1 MEEIAT
7 TTTSTSASSPQRRL
21 GLLQC
26 PNAQSLGWGDGQVVA
41 TVASVNNGED
51 TNVNSNLASKEEISD
66 VSSFPNSSLKEEDIV
81 VQTTNEQKE
90 IESIDT
96 VSSSRK
102 RPRAAST
109 QQTSDEETQEA
120 MKDGVEENDTYTSTT
135 ENKPLHLSVTLDYE
149 KQPINNNSD
158 PSSMKRSQ
166 ILTITYHGGLSASS
180 DSSRIPMK
188 DYTSTVVGTISGKA
202 RIELLQ
208 LNSDTS
214 AATKESSMTNIS
226 VDIFGYRISQSIDNN
241 SSIII
246 NRPDEWMNSLPVS
259 VICQHSKESDQQPAY
274 PAILRI
280 RIQSID
286 GDKNNDIESTAT
298 NNESYYSA
306 YPEETYQLNIL
317 PPNSLYPGNY
327 LAAGSGVCTILEPW
341 KGTLDNITAEGTD
354 SIMNNKP
361 MLDMSS
367 NTIRLPNNTN
377 RILIC
382 GAKGVGKST
391 LLRYATNRI
400 LSLQQ
405 SSNTEKSIDSKQCPT
420 SSVAILDLDCGQ
432 AELSPPGM
440 LTLTIISKPLLSDP
454 PVHMVCDGSCDHY
467 GSQSNNDEDCIK
479 HEAAYFFGDITSKA
493 DPDTYIQMASQLM
506 RRYNQHQEQA
516 KQEYGSDNNIP
527 LLVNTDGWVK
537 GLGYEILSAIIGVVN
552 PGHIIQINGSTKA
565 KTFDMSPS
573 NSGSLIH
580 VIQSFDESS
589 LPALDDDNRSC
600 RSTDSRNS
608 STGPLLA
615 SSSDHRIHRLCSYF
629 LGGYDKMINLRSR
642 IPGNEHEM
650 ISFHRERGLCDP
662 SNIIGLT
669 LASMRPYAVPFQS
682 INLYPPSG
690 LLDNMTEIRPLAG
703 MRGDLASND
712 VIECLNGSIVGLCTK
727 QDTFDAPFNC
737 NAGSGV
743 PTLNCI
749 GLGIVRSVDHS
760 RKLFF
765 VLTPVHPQLLANV
778 TSLVGGNISLP
789 LECAYRGVHAD
800 SFPFMSCSHT
810 LTNSTLG
817 MGAMKS
823 RNN

>member
-7 TTTSTSASSPQRRL
+7 TATSTSASFPQRRL

-26 PNAQSLGWGDGQVVA
+26 PNAQSLGWGDGQVA
-41 TVASVNNGED
+41 TTSFNGED
-51 TNVNSNLASKEEISD
+51 TNVNNNLTSKEEISD
-66 VSSFPNSSLKEEDIV
+66 VSSFPNSSLKAEDIV

-90 IESIDT
+90 VDGIDT

-120 MKDGVEENDTYTSTT
+120 MKDGVDENDTFTSTT
-135 ENKPLHLSVTLDYE
+135 ENKSLHLSVTLDYE
-149 KQPINNNSD
+149 KQSININSD
-158 PSSMKRSQ
+158 SDSVKRSQ
-166 ILTITYHGGLSASS
+166 ILTITYHGGMSASS
-180 DSSRIPMK
+180 DYSRIPMK

-202 RIELLQ
+202 IIELLPED
-208 LNSDTS
+208 SDKSVETREMS
-214 AATKESSMTNIS
+214 ETIS

-241 SSIII
+241 NSIII
-246 NRPDEWMNSLPVS
+246 NRPDEWMNSLPIS
-259 VICQHSKESDQQPAY
+259 VICQHSKKSNHQTTDPI
-274 PAILRI
+274 ILRI
-280 RIQSID
+280 RIQSIED
-286 GDKNNDIESTAT
+286 DEDKNNDIESTT
-298 NNESYYSA
+298 NNNESSSYYSA
-306 YPEETYQLNIL
+306 YPEETYQLNVL

-341 KGTLDNITAEGTD
+341 KGTLDNITAEITD

-361 MLDMSS
+361 
-367 NTIRLPNNTN
+367 NRTN
-377 RILIC
+377 KILIC

-405 SSNTEKSIDSKQCPT
+405 P
-420 SSVAILDLDCGQ
+420 VAILDLDCGQ

-454 PVHMVCDGSCDHY
+454 PVHMVCGGSCDHY
-467 GSQSNNDEDCIK
+467 GSQSNNADEDCIK

-506 RRYNQHQEQA
+506 RRYNQLQA
-516 KQEYGSDNNIP
+516 HVKQKHGSDANIP

-552 PGHIIQINGSTKA
+552 PGHIIQINGNTKA

-608 STGPLLA
+608 STGPLLV

-629 LGGYDKMINLRSR
+629 LGGHDKMINLRSR
-642 IPGNEHEM
+642 IPVNEHEM
-650 ISFHRERGLCDP
+650 VSFHKEKGLCDP

-669 LASMRPYAVPFQS
+669 LASMRPYAVPFHS

-690 LLDNMTEIRPLAG
+690 LLDNISEIRPLAG

-765 VLTPVHPQLLANV
+765 VLTPVHPQLLVNV

-817 MGAMKS
+817 VGAMKS
-823 RNN
+823 RNA

>member
-7 TTTSTSASSPQRRL
+7 TTSSASSPQRRL

-41 TVASVNNGED
+41 TSSFNGED
-51 TNVNSNLASKEEISD
+51 INVNNNLTSKEEEISD
-66 VSSFPNSSLKEEDIV
+66 VSSFLNSSLKAEDI
-81 VQTTNEQKE
+81 VQTTNNEQKE
-90 IESIDT
+90 VDGIDT

-109 QQTSDEETQEA
+109 QQISDEETQEA
-120 MKDGVEENDTYTSTT
+120 MKDGVEEIDTSYTSTP

-149 KQPINNNSD
+149 KQPIKNSID

-166 ILTITYHGGLSASS
+166 ILTITYHGKSSASS

-202 RIELLQ
+202 RIELLPED
-208 LNSDTS
+208 SDKSVETREVS
-214 AATKESSMTNIS
+214 ETIS
-226 VDIFGYRISQSIDNN
+226 VDLFGYRVSHSCKDNN
-241 SSIII
+241 NHNTIVI
-246 NRPDEWMNSLPVS
+246 NRPDEWMNSLPIS
-259 VICQHSKESDQQPAY
+259 VICQHSKKSNHQTTY
-274 PAILRI
+274 PVILRI
-280 RIQSID
+280 RIQSIED
-286 GDKNNDIESTAT
+286 DEDKNNDIESTT
-298 NNESYYSA
+298 NNNESSSYYSA
-306 YPEETYQLNIL
+306 YPEETYQLNVL

-341 KGTLDNITAEGTD
+341 KGTLDNITAEVTD

-361 MLDMSS
+361 
-367 NTIRLPNNTN
+367 NRTN
-377 RILIC
+377 KILIC

-405 SSNTEKSIDSKQCPT
+405 P
-420 SSVAILDLDCGQ
+420 VAILDLDCGQ

-454 PVHMVCDGSCDHY
+454 PVHMVCGGSCDHY
-467 GSQSNNDEDCIK
+467 GSRSNNADEDCIK

-506 RRYNQHQEQA
+506 RRYNQLQV
-516 KQEYGSDNNIP
+516 KQKHGSANIP

-552 PGHIIQINGSTKA
+552 LGHIIQINGNTKA

-650 ISFHRERGLCDP
+650 ISFHKEKGLCDP

-682 INLYPPSG
+682 VNLYPPSG
-690 LLDNMTEIRPLAG
+690 LLDNITEIRPLAG

-727 QDTFDAPFNC
+727 QDTFDAPFMSC
-737 NAGSGV
+737 SDGSGV

>member
-7 TTTSTSASSPQRRL
+7 SASPQRRL

-26 PNAQSLGWGDGQVVA
+26 PNAQSLGWGDGQDVSTTSVA
-41 TVASVNNGED
+41 NGED
-51 TNVNSNLASKEEISD
+51 TNVHKLASKKEISD
-66 VSSFPNSSLKEEDIV
+66 VSSFPNSLAEDMI
-81 VQTTNEQKE
+81 QTTNEQE
-90 IESIDT
+90 QVEGIDA

-120 MKDGVEENDTYTSTT
+120 MKDGVDENDIYTSTP
-135 ENKPLHLSVTLDYE
+135 ENKPLHLSVSLDYE
-149 KQPINNNSD
+149 KQSININSD
-158 PSSMKRSQ
+158 SVSMKTSRSQ

-180 DSSRIPMK
+180 GYSRIPMK
-188 DYTSTVVGTISGKA
+188 DYTTTVVGSISGKA
-202 RIELLQ
+202 RIELLPAL
-208 LNSDTS
+208 LNSSDTS
-214 AATKESSMTNIS
+214 AATKESPETNIS
-226 VDIFGYRISQSIDNN
+226 VDVFGYRISHSNKGNN
-241 SSIII
+241 TIII
-246 NRPDEWMNSLPVS
+246 NRPDEWMNSLPIS
-259 VICQHSKESDQQPAY
+259 VICQPSRENNQQKTY
-274 PAILRI
+274 PVILRI
-280 RIQSID
+280 RIQSVD
-286 GDKNNDIESTAT
+286 NDEDKKDDDSSTT
-298 NNESYYSA
+298 NNESSSYYSA
-306 YPEETYQLNIL
+306 YPEETYQLNVL

-341 KGTLDNITAEGTD
+341 KGTLDNITAEVTD

-361 MLDMSS
+361 
-367 NTIRLPNNTN
+367 NNTN
-377 RILIC
+377 KILIC

-405 SSNTEKSIDSKQCPT
+405 P
-420 SSVAILDLDCGQ
+420 VAILDLDCGQ

-454 PVHMVCDGSCDHY
+454 PVHMVCGGSCDHY
-467 GSQSNNDEDCIK
+467 GSRSNNADEDCIK

-506 RRYNQHQEQA
+506 RRYNQLQEQA

-552 PGHIIQINGSTKA
+552 PGHIIQINGNTKA

-629 LGGYDKMINLRSR
+629 LGGHDEMTNLRSR

-650 ISFHRERGLCDP
+650 ISFHKERGLCDP

-669 LASMRPYAVPFQS
+669 LSSMRPYAVPFHS
-682 INLYPPSG
+682 VNLYPPSG
-690 LLDNMTEIRPLAG
+690 LLDNISEIRPLWG
-703 MRGDLASND
+703 MRGDLAIND

-727 QDTFDAPFNC
+727 QDTFDAPFMSC
-737 NAGSGV
+737 SDGSSV

-760 RKLFF
+760 KKLFF
-765 VLTPVHPQLLANV
+765 VLTPVHPQLLVNV
-778 TSLVGGNISLP
+778 TSLVGGNIGLP
-789 LECAYRGVHAD
+789 LECTYRGVHAD

>member
-1 MEEIAT
+1 MEEIST
-7 TTTSTSASSPQRRL
+7 TTTSTSASPPQRRL

-41 TVASVNNGED
+41 TVASVANGDD
-51 TNVNSNLASKEEISD
+51 TNVNNNLASKEEISD
-66 VSSFPNSSLKEEDIV
+66 VSSFPNSSLKAEDIV
-81 VQTTNEQKE
+81 VQTANEQKE
-90 IESIDT
+90 VDGIDT

-120 MKDGVEENDTYTSTT
+120 MKDEVEENDTFTSTT

-149 KQPINNNSD
+149 KQSTNINSD
-158 PSSMKRSQ
+158 SDSVKRSQ
-166 ILTITYHGGLSASS
+166 ILTITHHGGMLASS
-180 DSSRIPMK
+180 DYSRIPMK

-202 RIELLQ
+202 RIELLPED
-208 LNSDTS
+208 SDKSVETREIS
-214 AATKESSMTNIS
+214 ETIS

-306 YPEETYQLNIL
+306 YPEETYQLNVL

-327 LAAGSGVCTILEPW
+327 LAVGSGVCAILEPW
-341 KGTLDNITAEGTD
+341 KGTLDNITAEVTD

-361 MLDMSS
+361 NS
-367 NTIRLPNNTN
+367 TN
-377 RILIC
+377 KILIC

-405 SSNTEKSIDSKQCPT
+405 H
-420 SSVAILDLDCGQ
+420 VAILDLDCGQ

-440 LTLTIISKPLLSDP
+440 LTLTIISKSLLSDP
-454 PVHMVCDGSCDHY
+454 PVHMVCGGSCDHY
-467 GSQSNNDEDCIK
+467 GSRSNNADEDCIK

-506 RRYNQHQEQA
+506 RRYNQLQEQV
-516 KQEYGSDNNIP
+516 KQEHGSDDNIP

-537 GLGYEILSAIIGVVN
+537 GLGYEILSAIIGVVD
-552 PGHIIQINGSTKA
+552 PGRIIQINGNTKA

-650 ISFHRERGLCDP
+650 ISFHKEKGLCDP

-682 INLYPPSG
+682 VNLYPPSG
-690 LLDNMTEIRPLAG
+690 LLDNITEVRPLAG

-727 QDTFDAPFNC
+727 QDTFDASFNC
-737 NAGSGV
+737 NAGSGA

-765 VLTPVHPQLLANV
+765 VLTPVHPQLLVNV

-817 MGAMKS
+817 VGAMKS
-823 RNN
+823 RNA

>member
-7 TTTSTSASSPQRRL
+7 TTTSASSPQRRL

-26 PNAQSLGWGDGQVVA
+26 PNAQSLGWGDGQVVV
-41 TVASVNNGED
+41 TVASVDNGED
-51 TNVNSNLASKEEISD
+51 TNVNSNLPSKEEISD
-66 VSSFPNSSLKEEDIV
+66 VSSFPNSSLKEAEGL

-90 IESIDT
+90 VDSIDT
-96 VSSSRK
+96 ASSSRK

-120 MKDGVEENDTYTSTT
+120 MKDGAEENDTYTSTP
-135 ENKPLHLSVTLDYE
+135 ENKPLHLSVSLDYE
-149 KQPINNNSD
+149 KQSININSD
-158 PSSMKRSQ
+158 SSSMKTSSRSQ
-166 ILTITYHGGLSASS
+166 ILTITYHGKSSASS
-180 DSSRIPMK
+180 DYSRIPMK
-188 DYTSTVVGTISGKA
+188 DYTSTVVGTIYGKA
-202 RIELLQ
+202 RIELLPAL
-208 LNSDTS
+208 LNSSDTS
-214 AATKESSMTNIS
+214 VETREMSETIS
-226 VDIFGYRISQSIDNN
+226 VDIFGYRVSHSCKDNDN
-241 SSIII
+241 HNTIVI
-246 NRPDEWMNSLPVS
+246 NRPDEWMNSLPIS
-259 VICQHSKESDQQPAY
+259 VICPHSKESNHQTTDPI
-274 PAILRI
+274 ILRM
-280 RIQSID
+280 RIQSIED
-286 GDKNNDIESTAT
+286 EEDKNKDDESSTA
-298 NNESYYSA
+298 NNESSSYYSA
-306 YPEETYQLNIL
+306 YPEETYQLNVL

-327 LAAGSGVCTILEPW
+327 LAAGSGICTILEPW
-341 KGTLDNITAEGTD
+341 KGTLDNVTAEIAD
-354 SIMNNKP
+354 SIMNNNNKP
-361 MLDMSS
+361 KLPS
-367 NTIRLPNNTN
+367 NAIRLPNNTN

-405 SSNTEKSIDSKQCPT
+405 P
-420 SSVAILDLDCGQ
+420 VAILDLDCGQ

-454 PVHMVCDGSCDHY
+454 PVHMVCGGSCDHY
-467 GSQSNNDEDCIK
+467 GSRSNNADEDCIK

-506 RRYNQHQEQA
+506 RRYNQLQV
-516 KQEYGSDNNIP
+516 KQKHGSNNIP

-552 PGHIIQINGSTKA
+552 PGHVIQINGNTKA

-573 NSGSLIH
+573 NSGLIH

-600 RSTDSRNS
+600 RSMDSRNS

-615 SSSDHRIHRLCSYF
+615 SSSDHRIHRLCAYF

-650 ISFHRERGLCDP
+650 ISFHKEKGLCDP

-682 INLYPPSG
+682 VNLYPPSG
-690 LLDNMTEIRPLAG
+690 LLDNITEIRPLAG

-727 QDTFDAPFNC
+727 QDTFDASFNW
-737 NAGSGV
+737 NAGSGA

-817 MGAMKS
+817 VGAMKS
-823 RNN
+823 RNA